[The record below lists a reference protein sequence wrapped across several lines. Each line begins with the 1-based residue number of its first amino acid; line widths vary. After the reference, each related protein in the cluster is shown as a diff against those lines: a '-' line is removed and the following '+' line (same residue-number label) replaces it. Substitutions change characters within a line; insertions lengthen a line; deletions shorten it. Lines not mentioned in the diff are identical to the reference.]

1 MVGCSLV
8 RLVCGGMPD
17 WLHLSAL
24 GGEGW
29 EILLKIQIPR
39 PHSQEVHSV
48 DPGEVWESGYLKVPP
63 LIMMLTKLG
72 LVTADLVQTHPF
84 PDKEMETQRR
94 GRGRITWREN
104 WVCRGALRC
113 LPFYT
118 LRK

>member
-1 MVGCSLV
+1 
-8 RLVCGGMPD
+8 MPD

-29 EILLKIQIPR
+29 EILLKIQIAR
-39 PHSQEVHSV
+39 PHSLEVHSV
-48 DPGEVWESGYLKVPP
+48 DPGEFWESGYLKVPS

-94 GRGRITWREN
+94 GRGGVPWWEN
-104 WVCRGALRC
+104 WVCRGALGC